1 MPTPIDLRPG
11 QLPTILA
18 YPGRP
23 RTVNLTWPTSLG
35 SRTFTGSLGADA
47 FSVTVAGTLMSFS
60 VSLAAGASGRRTLTI
75 TETTGGGSD
84 PIIVADVQASDSGT
98 TTSTV
103 SAVVV
108 IDSTSVDVTLIGDTG
123 PTGAT
128 GAKGDKGDTG
138 ATGATGPALP
148 STINAQTGTTYTLV
162 LGDAAD
168 LITLS
173 NSSAITLTVPPNSS
187 VAFPVCSQVSL
198 AQIGAGQVTVAGDT
212 GVTVNATPGL
222 KLRAQ
227 YSAATLIKTGTDS
240 WLLVGDLSS

>member
-1 MPTPIDLRPG
+1 MSTETFTLVEGGNTITFTCEDGTTYSVVEAAPVAGVDGLSVLNGAGAPGAGTGVDGDFYIDTTAHSIYGPKASG
-11 QLPTILA
+11 A
-18 YPGRP
+18 WGSS
-23 RTVNLTWPTSLG
+23 TSLVG
-35 SRTFTGSLGADA
+35 PAGAD
-47 FSVTVAGTLMSFS
+47 G
-60 VSLAAGASGRRTLTI
+60 AA
-75 TETTGGGSD
+75 
-84 PIIVADVQASDSGT
+84 
-98 TTSTV
+98 
-103 SAVVV
+103 
-108 IDSTSVDVTLIGDTG
+108 
-123 PTGAT
+123 
-128 GAKGDKGDTG
+128 G